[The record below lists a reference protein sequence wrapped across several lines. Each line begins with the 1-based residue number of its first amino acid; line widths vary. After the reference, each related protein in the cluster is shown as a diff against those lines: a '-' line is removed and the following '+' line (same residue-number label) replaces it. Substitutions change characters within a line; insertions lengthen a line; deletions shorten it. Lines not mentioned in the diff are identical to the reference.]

1 MFTAYYPLYLEP
13 RRMHCSII
21 APNDNLIL
29 HDLKHIADLHR
40 HLTLLLSVFRYGL
53 SYIVFNYYSRWAK
66 ISYRLAFISAAATY
80 GIVVYKQYIARG
92 KLSGSPLQIAVKL
105 LSDENVQYLG
115 RLPPQFER
123 FCVLSIVPC

>member
-1 MFTAYYPLYLEP
+1 MLTAYYHHYLKP
-13 RRMHCSII
+13 RRMHYFII
-21 APNDNLIL
+21 ASNDNFWRIKNTAQYPKQIT
-29 HDLKHIADLHR
+29 DLCR

-53 SYIVFNYYSRWAK
+53 SYIFFNYYSRWAK

-115 RLPPQFER
+115 RPSP
-123 FCVLSIVPC
+123 VLRDRQ